1 MKPVWP
7 LIKNAGDILENDPQ
21 QSKAATAFWSKVSD
35 KITVMMN
42 DAEIRG
48 RMENVLRG
56 T

>member
-7 LIKNAGDILENDPQ
+7 LVKNDGDILESDPQ
-21 QSKAATAFWSKVSD
+21 QIKAVAAFWSKVSD

-42 DAEIRG
+42 DAEIRE
-48 RMENVLRG
+48 RVESVLWG